1 MTHRIGTHAGSTTL
15 AGDRASHVAARRG
28 RPVLTLLLAA
38 SLGGALSGCA
48 ALLVGGAFVGGALV
62 VTDRRSPGTQI
73 DDQSIEIKA
82 GSRARDLLGDRGHV
96 NTTSYNRVVLIT
108 GEVATE
114 GDKATVEQAIARIE
128 NVRSV
133 FNELGVTGI
142 SSLNS
147 RSADALLTSKV
158 KASLVDAKD
167 ILANVFKVVTE
178 RGTVYLMGRVSER
191 EATRATE
198 VAQRVPG
205 VLKVVRVFDILTDA
219 ELGELP
225 KVAR

>member
-1 MTHRIGTHAGSTTL
+1 MTPRIVTRTATHARTRT
-15 AGDRASHVAARRG
+15 ATRA
-28 RPVLTLLLAA
+28 RPLLTLLVAA
-38 SLGGALSGCA
+38 TLGSALSGCA
-48 ALLVGGAFVGGALV
+48 ALLIGGAFVGGALM
-62 VTDRRSPGTQI
+62 VTDRRSSGTQI
-73 DDQSIEIKA
+73 DDQAIEFKS
-82 GSRARDLLGDRGHV
+82 GSRGRDLVGDRGHI
-96 NTTSYNRVVLIT
+96 NTTSYNRQVLIT

-114 GDKATVEQAIARIE
+114 GDKAAVEQAIARIE

-147 RSADALLTSKV
+147 RSADTLLTSKV

-178 RGTVYLMGRVSER
+178 RGTVYLMGRVTER

-205 VLKVVRVFDILTDA
+205 VVKVVRVFDILTDA
-219 ELGELP
+219 ELADLP
-225 KVAR
+225 KVSR

>member
-1 MTHRIGTHAGSTTL
+1 MTPRIATRNVTHAVTHAAT
-15 AGDRASHVAARRG
+15 RA
-28 RPVLTLLLAA
+28 RPLLTLLVAA
-38 SLGGALSGCA
+38 TLGSALSGCA
-48 ALLVGGAFVGGALV
+48 ALLIGGAFVGGALV
-62 VTDRRSPGTQI
+62 VTDRRSSGTQV
-73 DDQSIEIKA
+73 DDQAIEFKS
-82 GSRARDLLGDRGHV
+82 GSRARDLVGDRGHI
-96 NTTSYNRVVLIT
+96 NTTSYNRQVLIT

-114 GDKATVEQAIARIE
+114 GDKAAVEQAIARIE

-147 RSADALLTSKV
+147 RSADTLLTSKV

-178 RGTVYLMGRVSER
+178 RGTVYLMGRVTER

-198 VAQRVPG
+198 IAQRVPG
-205 VLKVVRVFDILTDA
+205 VVKVVRVFDILTDA
-219 ELGELP
+219 ELADLP
-225 KVAR
+225 KVSR

>member
-1 MTHRIGTHAGSTTL
+1 MTSSQHRRQH
-15 AGDRASHVAARRG
+15 RRS
-28 RPVLTLLLAA
+28 RPLLTALVAA
-38 SLGGALSGCA
+38 SLGSALSGCA
-48 ALLVGGAFVGGALV
+48 ALFIGGAFVGGALM
-62 VTDRRSPGTQI
+62 VTDRRTTVAQY
-73 DDQSIEIKA
+73 DDQAIEFKA
-82 GSRARDLLGDRGHV
+82 GSRARELLGDRGHV
-96 NTTSYNRVVLIT
+96 NTTSYNRLVLLT

-114 GDKATVEQAIARIE
+114 ADKAAIEQAIARID

-147 RSADALLTSKV
+147 RSADTILTSKV

-167 ILANVFKVVTE
+167 IMANVFKVVTE
-178 RGTVYLMGRVSER
+178 RGTVYLMGRVTER
-191 EATRATE
+191 EAGRATE

-205 VLKVVRVFDILTDA
+205 VVKVVRVFDILTEA
-219 ELGELP
+219 ELADLP

>member
-1 MTHRIGTHAGSTTL
+1 MTPRIVTRNVTHAVTPTFT
-15 AGDRASHVAARRG
+15 RA
-28 RPVLTLLLAA
+28 RPLLTLLVAA
-38 SLGGALSGCA
+38 TLGSALSGCA
-48 ALLVGGAFVGGALV
+48 ALLIGGAFVGGALM
-62 VTDRRSPGTQI
+62 VTDRRSSGTQI
-73 DDQSIEIKA
+73 DDQAIEFKS
-82 GSRARDLLGDRGHV
+82 GSRARDLVGDRGHI
-96 NTTSYNRVVLIT
+96 NTTSYNRQVLIT

-114 GDKATVEQAIARIE
+114 GDKAAVEQAIARIE

-147 RSADALLTSKV
+147 RSADTLLTSKV

-178 RGTVYLMGRVSER
+178 RGTVYLMGRVTER

-205 VLKVVRVFDILTDA
+205 VAKVVRVFDILTDA
-219 ELGELP
+219 ELADLP
-225 KVAR
+225 KVSR

>member
-1 MTHRIGTHAGSTTL
+1 MTPRIVTRTVTRTVT
-15 AGDRASHVAARRG
+15 RARPLLMLLVAA
-28 RPVLTLLLAA
+28 TLG
-38 SLGGALSGCA
+38 SALSGCA
-48 ALLVGGAFVGGALV
+48 ALLIGGAFVGGALV
-62 VTDRRSPGTQI
+62 VTDRRTSGTQI
-73 DDQSIEIKA
+73 DDQSIEFKS
-82 GSRARDLLGDRGHV
+82 GSRARDLVGDRGHI
-96 NTTSYNRVVLIT
+96 NATSYNRQVLIT

-114 GDKATVEQAIARIE
+114 GDKAAVEQAIARIE

-147 RSADALLTSKV
+147 RSADTLLTSKV

-178 RGTVYLMGRVSER
+178 RGTVYLMGRVTER

-198 VAQRVPG
+198 IAQRVPG
-205 VLKVVRVFDILTDA
+205 VIKVVRVFDILTDA
-219 ELGELP
+219 ELADLP
-225 KVAR
+225 KVTR

>member
-1 MTHRIGTHAGSTTL
+1 MTPRIVTRTVT
-15 AGDRASHVAARRG
+15 RA
-28 RPVLTLLLAA
+28 RPLLTLLVAA
-38 SLGGALSGCA
+38 TLGSALSGCA
-48 ALLVGGAFVGGALV
+48 ALLIGGAFVGGALV
-62 VTDRRSPGTQI
+62 VTDRRSSGTQV
-73 DDQSIEIKA
+73 DDQAIEFKS
-82 GSRARDLLGDRGHV
+82 GSRARDLVGDRGHI
-96 NTTSYNRVVLIT
+96 NTTSYNRQVLIT

-114 GDKATVEQAIARIE
+114 GDKAAVEQAIARIE

-147 RSADALLTSKV
+147 RSADTLLTSKV

-178 RGTVYLMGRVSER
+178 RGTVYLMGRVTER

-198 VAQRVPG
+198 IAQRVPG
-205 VLKVVRVFDILTDA
+205 VIKVVRVFDILTDA
-219 ELGELP
+219 ELADLP
-225 KVAR
+225 KVSR

>member
-1 MTHRIGTHAGSTTL
+1 MTPRIVTRNATHARTRT
-15 AGDRASHVAARRG
+15 ATRA
-28 RPVLTLLLAA
+28 RPLLTLLVAA
-38 SLGGALSGCA
+38 TLGSALSGCA
-48 ALLVGGAFVGGALV
+48 ALLIGGAFVGGALV
-62 VTDRRSPGTQI
+62 VTDRRSSGTQV
-73 DDQSIEIKA
+73 DDQAIEFKS
-82 GSRARDLLGDRGHV
+82 GSRARDLVGDRGHI
-96 NTTSYNRVVLIT
+96 NTTSYNRQVLIT

-114 GDKATVEQAIARIE
+114 GDKAAVEQAIARIE

-147 RSADALLTSKV
+147 RSADTLLTSKV

-178 RGTVYLMGRVSER
+178 RGTVYLMGRVTER

-198 VAQRVPG
+198 IAQRVPG
-205 VLKVVRVFDILTDA
+205 VIKVVRVFDILTDA
-219 ELGELP
+219 ELADLP
-225 KVAR
+225 KVSR

>member
-1 MTHRIGTHAGSTTL
+1 MTTRTDRRSRPLL
-15 AGDRASHVAARRG
+15 A
-28 RPVLTLLLAA
+28 LLAAA
-38 SLGGALSGCA
+38 SLGAALSGCA
-48 ALLVGGAFVGGALV
+48 ALFIGGAFVGGALL
-62 VTDRRSPGTQI
+62 VTDRRTSGTQI
-73 DDQSIEIKA
+73 DDQSIELKA
-82 GSRARDLLGDRGHV
+82 GSRARELLGDRGHI
-96 NTTSYNRVVLIT
+96 NTTSYNRLVLIT
-108 GEVATE
+108 GEVSTE
-114 GDKATVEQAIARIE
+114 ADKAAAEQAISRIE

-147 RSADALLTSKV
+147 RSADTILTSKV

-178 RGTVYLMGRVSER
+178 RGTVYLMGRVTER
-191 EATRATE
+191 EAGRATE

-219 ELGELP
+219 ELADLP
-225 KVAR
+225 KVTR